1 LEIIYP
7 EINKRILKSIYG
19 KFILLLFKFLIK
31 KYTIMA
37 NSMNFLFN
45 STTKVGLTF
54 YLELT
59 NLSKKDS
66 LNEYYENKII
76 LQFYGPDFFFLIH
89 KKKKFQGILLGFPLL
104 DLLKIKP
111 ITLTSLTENIN
122 GIFIVFKNSEQFGKT
137 SDSFLKFKENFKKVN
152 NNMEIEKLFHYII
165 DRKKKKFLK
174 H

>member
-1 LEIIYP
+1 MEIIYP

-76 LQFYGPDFFFLIH
+76 LQFYITRIGFVRFFY
-89 KKKKFQGILLGFPLL
+89 Q
-104 DLLKIKP
+104 
-111 ITLTSLTENIN
+111 
-122 GIFIVFKNSEQFGKT
+122 
-137 SDSFLKFKENFKKVN
+137 N
-152 NNMEIEKLFHYII
+152 N
-165 DRKKKKFLK
+165 
-174 H
+174 